1 MVFTMSDRVLALI
14 NFIISSPYIG
24 AIIFLLILA
33 GAGIGGLI
41 GWLINGR

>member
-1 MVFTMSDRVLALI
+1 MRVI